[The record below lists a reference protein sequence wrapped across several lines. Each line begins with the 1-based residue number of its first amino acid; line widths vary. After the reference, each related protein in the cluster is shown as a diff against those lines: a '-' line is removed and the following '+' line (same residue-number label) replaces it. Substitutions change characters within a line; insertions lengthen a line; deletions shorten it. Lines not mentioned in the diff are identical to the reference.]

1 MQALDS
7 LIDWK
12 KGFAKPAAIMEALA
26 GAVQNMSRAEINE
39 LYLPPAC
46 FGCVCITQ
54 GDSRREQLSG
64 AFFSE

>member
-12 KGFAKPAAIMEALA
+12 NVFAKPAAIMEALA

-39 LYLPPAC
+39 SLPATSMFWLC
-46 FGCVCITQ
+46 LHHAG
-54 GDSRREQLSG
+54 RLK
-64 AFFSE
+64 A